1 MWALLFHNR
10 SSQCRNVR
18 SAKCILPPPF
28 PVQKRY
34 QDKLKDSMRL
44 EAQSVGAQHS
54 KEDFELQVR

>member
-1 MWALLFHNR
+1 MQQFVGFCCER
-10 SSQCRNVR
+10 RNVR
-18 SAKCILPPPF
+18 RVKCILPPPL

-44 EAQSVGAQHS
+44 EALSVGVQHN